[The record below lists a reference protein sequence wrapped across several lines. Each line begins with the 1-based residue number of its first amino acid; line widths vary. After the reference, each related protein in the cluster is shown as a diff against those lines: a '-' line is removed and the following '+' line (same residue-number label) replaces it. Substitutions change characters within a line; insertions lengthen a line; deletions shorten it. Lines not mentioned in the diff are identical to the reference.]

1 MKHPEPKSYL
11 KNKKKGRKEFE
22 ENFLVLVIAPQ
33 LVWTNSH
40 NKTTEKNLGKKEV
53 TTTWKQQKRQ

>member
-11 KNKKKGRKEFE
+11 KKKKGRKEFK
-22 ENFLVLVIAPQ
+22 ENFPLLVIAPQ

-40 NKTTEKNLGKKEV
+40 NKTTEKNLGKKEL
-53 TTTWKQQKRQ
+53 TTT